1 MIYLLDTVALVR
13 HFSGLGRIGQKAA
26 NVLDNLEVGSD
37 LLLISVV
44 SLMEVLYLSE
54 KNRIPIDLAE
64 TLERLQASECYA
76 VVDLNAKILRIAG
89 AIEFRELHDR
99 LISQPPSGL
108 GSRFSRVIESSSR
121 SRGSKLSGIDR
132 GRA

>member
-26 NVLDNLEVGSD
+26 DVLDNLEVGSD

-54 KNRIPIDLAE
+54 KNRIPMDLAE
-64 TLERLQASECYA
+64 TLERLQDSECYA
-76 VVDLNAKILRIAG
+76 VVDLNAEILKVAG

-99 LISQPPSGL
+99 LILATAKWFGVAILSSDREFDQVQDVE
-108 GSRFSRVIESSSR
+108 VIW
-121 SRGSKLSGIDR
+121 D
-132 GRA
+132 

>member
-13 HFSGLGRIGQKAA
+13 HFSGLGRIGQRAA
-26 NVLDNLEVGSD
+26 DVLDNLEAGSD

-64 TLERLQASECYA
+64 ALERLEASECYA
-76 VVDLNAKILRIAG
+76 VVDLNAEILKVAE

-99 LISQPPSGL
+99 LILATAKWFGVAVLSSDHEFQQ
-108 GSRFSRVIESSSR
+108 VDDIEVVW
-121 SRGSKLSGIDR
+121 D
-132 GRA
+132 

>member
-1 MIYLLDTVALVR
+1 M
-13 HFSGLGRIGQKAA
+13 
-26 NVLDNLEVGSD
+26 
-37 LLLISVV
+37 ISVV

-76 VVDLNAKILRIAG
+76 VIDLNAEILKVAA

-99 LISQPPSGL
+99 LILATARWFGVAVLSSDREFQQVEGIE
-108 GSRFSRVIESSSR
+108 VIW
-121 SRGSKLSGIDR
+121 D
-132 GRA
+132 